1 MTLSNEELMLTL
13 IAKQNATDVFSQV
26 DKSARSMSSNVCSV
40 LSSMNDSMTSFGQ
53 IAGNVVQG
61 LTGKSALDNILGT
74 SSKAETN
81 KVLLNNMTETKKGAE
96 ELYATVDKV
105 TDSSLTSMQ
114 ELIPA
119 MKAFKSATGASDKEM
134 TNITDDMA
142 NFGAAVLA
150 QTGSTDLAQGAMM
163 DLSKGIK
170 GAFAALDQYG
180 ITEDSLKA
188 TGYWKGEEDDVKGFM
203 KAVTKVT
210 GSTEELMETN
220 QGLDALIGKS
230 FSRAGKKIGNEIL
243 PQLKDLKKG
252 YIELDN
258 QLGGGISASILM
270 VSASLDTANKA
281 FWNFSTAVK
290 GVRDLKDTFSTLND
304 VLRGTKEAADMA
316 NNAMDMGSNIS
327 QIGAG
332 AGGAASAGVDIAK
345 ATDTGMDAMGTAD
358 VLSNLKSKNKYDIE
372 AIKEATQSIKSSE
385 RLQKE
390 LDATQEAEAK
400 IFDLMGKR
408 DSAQA
413 KIDSGIFGGGMRKQ
427 LAKEVQDY
435 NDEIDNIIGKDLWT
449 GIKSNKTSVS
459 KAKAESN
466 TLWKYYEDLFDG
478 QEHAMS
484 NAEKVSSKLGFENK
498 GGINVFRDLAKET
511 SSSKQDARKV
521 LDELD
526 DLKKSQDEIQ
536 WSMDYAQSGFI
547 DKLRMRK
554 DKGIKSN
561 FSDLFGNI
569 KSFFKG
575 ASETGD
581 ILDDAAHIS
590 DDVTDAAKDLKNT
603 KNIADATEGVVEGAA
618 AVGAVAP
625 EAAAAGA
632 GVEATA
638 AATTTLTGAFTS
650 MIVPLLAAAAVI
662 AIMIPIAAGLI
673 IEAMLFLNVIQQVF
687 AAMDFGSV
695 DLKDN
700 IKGIKQLAE
709 GLAWIGV
716 AMGAMT
722 FTSIMTGLAV
732 MTGGFLGI
740 TGPLQIA
747 IDALT
752 EAEDLLK
759 KFGTVGIDPSVP
771 NNLKNISESLMS
783 VSNAMGALTWT
794 NITTGFSNWISGAL
808 GFGSVTDALSQ
819 AKDDLI
825 KASTEI
831 NTLAGEITP
840 IDEDKAKNIQN
851 VCDSLASVGDAIGA
865 LRSIRDGQ
873 NWDNLFGGLME
884 GLFGKGVDIK
894 TALDNVKTDIKDAAD
909 ALSGWELPDIDE
921 EGKLGEKIKKVS
933 DTLTSVNDAFQTLR
947 GLRDDNNWDDW
958 IGGIFE
964 GSDIKTAIGD
974 VVTDINEAASALSG
988 LSLDNFGE
996 DSTIGDNVKN
1006 VSDAL
1011 TSVSEAA
1018 TTLTN
1023 LPPMDNF
1030 DSSQITTAV
1039 TNLQTAATELSN
1051 INETTFDSES
1061 VNSVLTNVQT
1071 ALENLK
1077 TTLSSASGFTE
1088 TSIGIGTQIVSGVQT
1103 GLDPLGP
1110 AVQGK
1115 VASAIDSAKPTANTY
1130 GKGLGFNASEGF
1142 KSSLKLADTMTTEMG
1157 YVKTAV
1163 DNGIAEAKTAAQNGA
1178 QEVVEAFKSGI
1189 NVGSPGDIARAMKGE
1204 MNYTK
1209 EAILNAYPKLKESAY
1224 NAASLIVNSFGN
1236 PKLNPDSL
1244 FLTNNNPFDIGA
1256 LETTTSQAPI
1266 GDNRKTVIIEVHEGA
1281 VSVDARNKTEKEAR
1295 GIMTLALESLD
1306 NITDIDVDV

>member
-230 FSRAGKKIGNEIL
+230 FSRAGKKIGNEML
-243 PQLKDLKKG
+243 PQLKELKKG

-316 NNAMDMGSNIS
+316 NNALDMGSNIS
-327 QIGAG
+327 QIGADVSGATSG
-332 AGGAASAGVDIAK
+332 AGTVGDIALNGGLDIADSIK
-345 ATDTGMDAMGTAD
+345 DTTKQKKEAKKLFEERGKLLEEIHKFDKSKDSKEFKKLQKKLSKVD
-358 VLSNLKSKNKYDIE
+358 VKLDKDFDGVNPVDLIRNKGKNELSPDEISNLFKLNDDTLKKGLDEIEKQDWGLSDAIKHNISNQKSK
-372 AIKEATQSIKSSE
+372 
-385 RLQKE
+385 
-390 LDATQEAEAK
+390 
-400 IFDLMGKR
+400 
-408 DSAQA
+408 
-413 KIDSGIFGGGMRKQ
+413 
-427 LAKEVQDY
+427 
-435 NDEIDNIIGKDLWT
+435 
-449 GIKSNKTSVS
+449 VS
-459 KAKAESN
+459 KAIDSLKSFVNEGFGTKLQNGLKSASDIPMKFKN
-466 TLWKYYEDLFDG
+466 AFDSFG
-478 QEHAMS
+478 
-484 NAEKVSSKLGFENK
+484 SKLGDIKADGITGNFKKIDKSLYGFIK
-498 GGINVFRDLAKET
+498 GSSET
-511 SSSKQDARKV
+511 EKV
-521 LDELD
+521 LD
-526 DLKKSQDEIQ
+526 
-536 WSMDYAQSGFI
+536 
-547 DKLRMRK
+547 
-554 DKGIKSN
+554 
-561 FSDLFGNI
+561 
-569 KSFFKG
+569 
-575 ASETGD
+575 
-581 ILDDAAHIS
+581 DAVNIS

-662 AIMIPIAAGLI
+662 AIMIPIATGLI

-687 AAMDFGSV
+687 SAMDFGSV

-722 FTSIMTGLAV
+722 FTGIMTGLAV

-740 TGPLQIA
+740 TGPLQVA
-747 IDALT
+747 VDALT
-752 EAEDLLK
+752 EAADLLK
-759 KFGTVGIDPSVP
+759 KFDTVGIDPSVS

>member
-1 MTLSNEELMLTL
+1 MPLSNEELMLTL
-13 IAKQNATDVFSQV
+13 IAKQNATDVFNQV

-40 LSSMNDSMTSFGQ
+40 LSSMNDSMSNFGQ
-53 IAGNVVQG
+53 IASNVVQG

-81 KVLLNNMTETKKGAE
+81 KVLIKNMTETE
-96 ELYATVDKV
+96 EAYESLYDTIDKT

-119 MKAFKSATGASDKEM
+119 MNAFKAATGASDTAMES
-134 TNITDDMA
+134 ITDDMA

-170 GAFAALDQYG
+170 GAFASLDQYG
-180 ITEDSLKA
+180 VSEDALMRTKLWSGK
-188 TGYWKGEEDDVKGFM
+188 EDDVEGYM
-203 KAVTKVT
+203 AAVTEVI
-210 GSTEELMETN
+210 GSTDELMKTN

-230 FSRAGKKIGNEIL
+230 FSRAGKKMGNEIL
-243 PQLKDLKKG
+243 PQIKDIKNA
-252 YIELDN
+252 YLDLDDE
-258 QLGGGISASILM
+258 LGGGLSASILL
-270 VSASLDTANKA
+270 VSGGLDTANKA

-304 VLRGTKEAADMA
+304 VLRGTKEAAEMA
-316 NNAMDMGSNIS
+316 NNALDMGSNIS
-327 QIGAG
+327 QIGADV
-332 AGGAASAGVDIAK
+332 GGVTSNLGNVTKEVNVGKEAVELSPEIIEAASFANNGFGYNAESTIEEIEKYVGTVKTTEKDGLKLLDEAIESQKVIGGKK
-345 ATDTGMDAMGTAD
+345 AEYSEIVKEVEKQDWGLSDAIKYNI
-358 VLSNLKSKNKYDIE
+358 SNQKSK
-372 AIKEATQSIKSSE
+372 
-385 RLQKE
+385 
-390 LDATQEAEAK
+390 
-400 IFDLMGKR
+400 
-408 DSAQA
+408 
-413 KIDSGIFGGGMRKQ
+413 
-427 LAKEVQDY
+427 
-435 NDEIDNIIGKDLWT
+435 
-449 GIKSNKTSVS
+449 VS
-459 KAKAESN
+459 KAMDSLKSFVNEGFGTKLQNGLKSVSDIPS
-466 TLWKYYEDLFDG
+466 KFK
-478 QEHAMS
+478 
-484 NAEKVSSKLGFENK
+484 NAFSSFGSKLGDIK
-498 GGINVFRDLAKET
+498 ADGITGNF
-511 SSSKQDARKV
+511 
-521 LDELD
+521 
-526 DLKKSQDEIQ
+526 KKIDKSL
-536 WSMDYAQSGFI
+536 YGFI
-547 DKLRMRK
+547 
-554 DKGIKSN
+554 KGS
-561 FSDLFGNI
+561 
-569 KSFFKG
+569 
-575 ASETGD
+575 SETGEL
-581 ILDDAAHIS
+581 LDDAVSIS

-603 KNIADATEGVVEGAA
+603 KNIADATEGMVDGAA

-625 EAAAAGA
+625 EATAAGA

-662 AIMIPIAAGLI
+662 AIMIPIATGLI
-673 IEAMLFLNVIQQVF
+673 IEAMVFLNIIQQVF

-747 IDALT
+747 VDALN
-752 EAEDLLK
+752 EAAGLLK
-759 KFGTVGIDPSVP
+759 SFNTVGIDSSVTT
-771 NNLKNISESLMS
+771 NLKNISESLMS

-808 GFGSVTDALSQ
+808 GFGSATEALGQ
-819 AKDDLI
+819 AKEDLI
-825 KASTEI
+825 EASTEI
-831 NTLAGEITP
+831 NNLAGDITP

-865 LRSIRDGQ
+865 LRSLRDGQ

-894 TALDNVKTDIKDAAD
+894 TALDNVQTDIKDAAD
-909 ALSGWELPDIDE
+909 ALKDWELPDIDE
-921 EGKLGEKIKKVS
+921 KGKLGEKIKKVS

-947 GLRDDNNWDDW
+947 GLRDDSNWDEW

-988 LSLDNFGE
+988 LQLDSFGE
-996 DSTIGDNVKN
+996 DSKIGDNVKN
-1006 VSDAL
+1006 VSSAL

-1023 LPPMDNF
+1023 LPPMDDF

-1039 TNLQTAATELSN
+1039 TNVQTAATELSKL
-1051 INETTFDSES
+1051 NETTFSSDS

-1077 TTLSSASGFTE
+1077 TTLSGASGFSE
-1088 TSIGIGTQIVSGVQT
+1088 ISVNIGSQIISGVKT

-1110 AVQGK
+1110 EIQGK
-1115 VASAIDSAKPTANTY
+1115 VGSAIDSAKPTANTY
-1130 GKGLGFNASEGF
+1130 GKGLGSNVTNGF
-1142 KSSLKLADTMTTEMG
+1142 KSTLKLSDVMTTEMG

-1163 DNGIAEAKTAAQNGA
+1163 DNGISEAKTAAQNGA
-1178 QEVVEAFKSGI
+1178 EEIVQAFQNGI
-1189 NVGSPGDIARAMKGE
+1189 NVGSPGDIARTMKQE
-1204 MNYTK
+1204 MLYTK
-1209 EAILNAYPKLKESAY
+1209 DFIVGSYGYLKNSAY
-1224 NAASLIVNSFGN
+1224 NAASIIVDAFGN

-1244 FLTNNNPFDIGA
+1244 FLNNMSWDMGA
-1256 LETTTSQAPI
+1256 LETIISPAPHSQ
-1266 GDNRKTVIIEVHEGA
+1266 DNKTVIIEVHEGA
-1281 VSVDARNKTEKEAR
+1281 VSVDARNKTEQEAR
-1295 GIMTLALESLD
+1295 GILTLALESLD
-1306 NITDIDVDV
+1306 NVTNIDVDV